1 MTKQEARQKLINK
14 INSFS
19 TNKILSILKGMVK
32 HWRTYSE
39 EERMVRAYLF
49 DAYESREGEEETDIL
64 LDVIEAMEQR

>member
-1 MTKQEARQKLINK
+1 
-14 INSFS
+14 
-19 TNKILSILKGMVK
+19 MVK